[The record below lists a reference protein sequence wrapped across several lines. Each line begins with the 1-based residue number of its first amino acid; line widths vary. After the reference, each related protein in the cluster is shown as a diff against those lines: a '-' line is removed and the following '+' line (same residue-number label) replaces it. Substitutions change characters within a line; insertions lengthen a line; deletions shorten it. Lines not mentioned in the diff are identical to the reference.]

1 METHAELAT
10 RALRE
15 TLDSL
20 LSPTLRDTLIGEALA
35 LAREG
40 AIPWE
45 PARFREFLAGPLAAA
60 LARALGKE
68 LGRSVTLE
76 IERVTELLLPQ
87 PSFVSMMPPPP
98 RRQRIQTS
106 PSGVAR
112 SNRVQGRDS
121 NLPPGRRPTPLEVPR
136 VHAVQ
141 ALTSGQ
147 ADSPAISLPSTLRP
161 PPPDSLVGRMP
172 TLPARGQAA
181 WPEMRGPV
189 SGDRPAGL
197 SWALRDIPSS
207 APGGVVSTAR
217 RLPLV
222 LVSTR
227 DPELVQRFA
236 TWLDPRA
243 AVVRVS
249 RLSELVLDLESSQRR
264 RTVIVLDCKEPL
276 VRPQALAG
284 ICEDL
289 PSSVRV
295 VLWGANSELTRV
307 LYQISTSTTHWVVC
321 AAEMTE
327 TDVAERCVEM
337 VG

>member
-1 METHAELAT
+1 
-10 RALRE
+10 
-15 TLDSL
+15 LDSL

-35 LAREG
+35 LAREA

-45 PARFREFLAGPLAAA
+45 PARFRDFLAGPLSSA
-60 LARALGKE
+60 LVRALGKE
-68 LGRSVTLE
+68 LGLSIAAE
-76 IERVTELLLPQ
+76 IERVTERLLPQ

-98 RRQRIQTS
+98 RRQRIATS
-106 PSGVAR
+106 PSGAAR
-112 SNRVQGRDS
+112 LAARHRPSAPIVPSPVQ
-121 NLPPGRRPTPLEVPR
+121 LRRSTPLEVPR
-136 VHAVQ
+136 AVHAVPPVR
-141 ALTSGQ
+141 ALEPEV
-147 ADSPAISLPSTLRP
+147 PATSLPSTLRP
-161 PPPDSLVGRMP
+161 PPPDSLIGRMP
-172 TLPARGQAA
+172 TQPVRGQAA

-197 SWALRDIPSS
+197 SWALADSTPSS
-207 APGGVVSTAR
+207 APDGVASTAR

-236 TWLDPRA
+236 AWLDPRA

-249 RLSELVLDLESSQRR
+249 RLSELVLDLETSQRR
-264 RTVIVLDCKEPL
+264 RTVIVIDCKEPL

-284 ICEDL
+284 VFEDF

-307 LYQISTSTTHWVVC
+307 LYQISTRTTQWLVC
-321 AAEMTE
+321 APEMTE